1 MTAKIRHTHPH
12 PMYTDTALFKIVS
25 VITVQCMYRDAEQA
39 MAEWQENTEY

>member
-1 MTAKIRHTHPH
+1 MTTKVEHTPPNH
-12 PMYTDTALFKIVS
+12 MDTDTVLFKIVS